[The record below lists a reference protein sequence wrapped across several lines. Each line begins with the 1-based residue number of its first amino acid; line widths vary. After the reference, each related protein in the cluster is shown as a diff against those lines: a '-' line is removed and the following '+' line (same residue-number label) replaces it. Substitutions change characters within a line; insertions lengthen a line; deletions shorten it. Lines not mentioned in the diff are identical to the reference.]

1 MSGAVTNPLVV
12 DPLLTAEEN
21 FFAAIRGANPTRT
34 ILPAMVSYSAPVE
47 YTHPTDDWYNTEVVL
62 TARPG
67 FRLVGS
73 VPVHYHRDNLDVLT
87 PRATY
92 PYSVDATIEQLYQL
106 VVQDLALI
114 AHDVLFDVDT
124 LPSPD
129 PGSTDVTIMLR
140 AREDSLVYTG
150 AVPVTFTGVVVGII
164 RRTEDG
170 QMRFLED
177 GTIRILDSL

>member
-1 MSGAVTNPLVV
+1 MNNPLLVN
-12 DPLLTAEEN
+12 PLLTGEEN
-21 FFAAIRGANPTRT
+21 FFAAIREANPNRT
-34 ILPAMVSYSAPVE
+34 ITPAMVLYTTPVP
-47 YTHPTDDWYNTEVVL
+47 YTSPNDPWYNTQVEL
-62 TARPG
+62 SPKPG
-67 FRLVGS
+67 FRLEGTVAL
-73 VPVHYHRDNLDVLT
+73 HYHRDNLDVLT